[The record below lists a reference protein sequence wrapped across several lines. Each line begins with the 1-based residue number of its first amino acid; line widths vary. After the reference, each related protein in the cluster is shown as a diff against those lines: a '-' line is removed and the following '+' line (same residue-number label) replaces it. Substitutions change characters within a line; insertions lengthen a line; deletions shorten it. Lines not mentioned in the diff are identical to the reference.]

1 MALKHSAPPNFSSLL
16 RPWHPNDL
24 LFSFQATDPK
34 PKKKL
39 TARKST
45 TQHPNHPNRK
55 LPGKLIKTPA
65 QKRKSKDS
73 VSGPPGSAR
82 KKIRFRPGTVAL
94 REIRAYQSRTE
105 LLIPK
110 LPFSRLV
117 KEIANERSSQGKHF
131 KQKRSAPLRLFYT

>member
-1 MALKHSAPPNFSSLL
+1 M
-16 RPWHPNDL
+16 HPNDL
-24 LFSFQATDPK
+24 PFYFQATAPE

-55 LPGKLIKTPA
+55 LPGKLQKTPA

-73 VSGPPGSAR
+73 ISGPRGSAR
-82 KKIRFRPGTVAL
+82 KKFRYRPGTVAL
-94 REIRAYQSRTE
+94 REIRAYQSMTQ

-131 KQKRSAPLRLFYT
+131 KQKRSGLYISIY